1 VAEGGGLLNRYRALK
16 PYRGFESLPLR
27 QQQAVSIR
35 HSTVFIDALAI
46 GTNSGTN
53 TKPAGAKRRRWPDA
67 LKRELVAAAM
77 APGASVSVIA
87 RRHDLNT
94 NQLFKWCRQFGSSTA
109 SAEPAGFLPVEVMPL
124 PAVPP
129 PATGTAGPAE
139 PTLLDAAAPGSIEV
153 VLAGGIRV
161 KIIGAADAKT
171 VSAVLRMLL
180 AKRRR

>member
-1 VAEGGGLLNRYRALK
+1 MSAEDREVSAWRLADTK
-16 PYRGFESLPLR
+16 
-27 QQQAVSIR
+27 QAVR
-35 HSTVFIDALAI
+35 
-46 GTNSGTN
+46 
-53 TKPAGAKRRRWPDA
+53 KRRRWPDV

-94 NQLFKWCRQFGSSTA
+94 NQLFKWCRQFGSAAA

-124 PAVPP
+124 PAVPSP
-129 PATGTAGPAE
+129 VSTTSAPAPAE
-139 PTLLDAAAPGSIEV
+139 PALPAAAPTGSIDV
-153 VLAGGIRV
+153 ALPGGVRV

-171 VSAVLRMLL
+171 VTAVLGTLL